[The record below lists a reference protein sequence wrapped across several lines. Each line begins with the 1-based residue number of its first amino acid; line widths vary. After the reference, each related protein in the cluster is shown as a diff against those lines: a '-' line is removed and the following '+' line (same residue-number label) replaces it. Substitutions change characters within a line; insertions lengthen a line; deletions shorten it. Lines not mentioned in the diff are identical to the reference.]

1 MTTWILPLDPGPGEG
16 PRVAV
21 KDAIDVAG
29 TPTTVGCAAVA
40 DVAGPA
46 AADAA
51 CVERV
56 RQAGAR
62 LVGKANLHEL
72 AFGGTGINPWY
83 GTPRNP
89 LDPDRIPGG
98 SSSGSA
104 VAVATGEADVGIGT
118 DTAGSVRTP
127 SACCGT
133 VGLKTTWGR
142 IPLDGVWPLAPTL
155 DTVGPL
161 ARDVAGVVRGMAL
174 LEVGFTPASSPAAV
188 IGRVRLPGTDPVVD
202 AAIDALLARAE
213 AEVVEVQLPGWEE
226 ADHAARTVLFGEA
239 WCSDRG
245 VYGRARHRIGDDTRA
260 RLEEGRGIDDARLG
274 AARSHRDRWRVE
286 LAEAFE
292 RAPVLALPTLRML
305 APPLEDRN
313 PDTRYANAAVNLA
326 GHPALALPAPTGGH
340 LPAGVQLMGPDG
352 SEDLLVATGA
362 VLEAAAGTL

>member
-1 MTTWILPLDPGPGEG
+1 MATWILRLDPGPGDG
-16 PRVAV
+16 PLVAV

-29 TPTTVGCAAVA
+29 VPTTVGCAAVA
-40 DVAGPA
+40 DTAGPA

-51 CVERV
+51 CVERL

-62 LVGKANLHEL
+62 IAGKANLHEL

-89 LDPDRIPGG
+89 LDPTRIPGG

-174 LEVGFTPASSPAAV
+174 LEPGFAPAASPAPV

-202 AAIDALLARAE
+202 GAIDRLLAA
-213 AEVVEVQLPGWEE
+213 AGIPVVEVALPGWDA
-226 ADHAARTVLFGEA
+226 ADQAARTVLFGEA
-239 WCSDRG
+239 WRSDRA
-245 VYGRARHRIGDDTRA
+245 VY
-260 RLEEGRGIDDARLG
+260 
-274 AARSHRDRWRVE
+274 
-286 LAEAFE
+286 E
-292 RAPVLALPTLRML
+292 RAPIASGTTPGPASRRAGASTTAAWRRH
-305 APPLEDRN
+305 DRTATGGG
-313 PDTRYANAAVNLA
+313 PSWPGRSS
-326 GHPALALPAPTGGH
+326 GHPCWPCRRCGCSPRRSRTATPTPATPT
-340 LPAGVQLMGPDG
+340 PR
-352 SEDLLVATGA
+352 
-362 VLEAAAGTL
+362 